1 MQKNRIVICKLLTKK
16 HICTWEVWRIIKLKQ
31 SDYTS
36 KLSIN
41 STMLGTLLANLD
53 ENALGSI
60 SNIMQ
65 EHSVKDFLNDYELVK
80 MVELFF
86 INNLNIIQTSKMAN
100 IHRNT
105 LVYRLDKINKLL
117 GLDIRNFEDAV
128 TLQIILVLKK
138 LELKRRKRTTKR
150 ERDGLLKMSKLK

>member
-1 MQKNRIVICKLLTKK
+1 
-16 HICTWEVWRIIKLKQ
+16 
-31 SDYTS
+31 
-36 KLSIN
+36 
-41 STMLGTLLANLD
+41 MLGTLLANLD